1 MSEKNEL
8 LSLRYEELESLITA
22 MGEGKFRAKQVFE
35 WLKRGADFDEMTN
48 LSKALREKLRE
59 TCLANPV
66 TIHESITSK
75 LDGTEKYLYELPDG
89 NLIEGVSP

>member
-35 WLKRGADFDEMTN
+35 WLKRGGADNITVM
-48 LSKALREKLRE
+48 L
-59 TCLANPV
+59 V
-66 TIHESITSK
+66 TGEGDTHE
-75 LDGTEKYLYELPDG
+75 
-89 NLIEGVSP
+89 